1 MIETIL
7 MKKFSSWKL
16 SLFFSFIA
24 YSAVLFFI
32 IVVDVFGRR
41 DFDPLEV
48 GLITVGYMGAV
59 MTMLAIG
66 FIVFKKR
73 MNSRI

>member
-1 MIETIL
+1 MIETLL

-24 YSAVLFFI
+24 YWAVLFFI
-32 IVVDVFGRR
+32 IVVDVFTRR

-48 GLITVGYMGAV
+48 GLITGGYMGGV
-59 MTMLAIG
+59 LLLLFIG
-66 FIVFKKR
+66 FMVFRSKLDIIK
-73 MNSRI
+73 

>member
-24 YSAVLFFI
+24 YSAVLFLI

-41 DFDPLEV
+41 DFNPLEV
-48 GLITVGYMGAV
+48 GLITVGYMGGV
-59 MTMLAIG
+59 LLLLFIG
-66 FIVFKKR
+66 FMVFRSKLDIKK
-73 MNSRI
+73 